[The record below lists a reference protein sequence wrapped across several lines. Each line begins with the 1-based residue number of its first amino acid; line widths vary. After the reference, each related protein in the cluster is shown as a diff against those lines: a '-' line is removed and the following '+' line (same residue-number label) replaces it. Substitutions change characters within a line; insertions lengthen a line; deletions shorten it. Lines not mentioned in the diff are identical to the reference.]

1 MSKLHAILVAAA
13 AAFAFGSPP
22 AQASTFT
29 FTGNCTLD
37 CTGTADAT
45 LVLTGYMLG
54 NNITKPNFVSLT
66 YHSTFMS
73 FSVTPAELSLIGGT
87 FTPPPLPG
95 AEPVSITWLV
105 SGNMMTLQ
113 TFSDGT
119 WCAST
124 IQNCSD
130 LGNNGVWAATPLPA
144 TLPLFATGIGALG
157 LLGWRRKRK
166 AQAVA

>member
-95 AEPVSITWLV
+95 AELVSITWLV

-113 TFSDGT
+113 TPGLSVSFFAMSPSGLHKKPHGG
-119 WCAST
+119 AGRGMVGSA
-124 IQNCSD
+124 IQAIPN
-130 LGNNGVWAATPLPA
+130 
-144 TLPLFATGIGALG
+144 
-157 LLGWRRKRK
+157 
-166 AQAVA
+166 